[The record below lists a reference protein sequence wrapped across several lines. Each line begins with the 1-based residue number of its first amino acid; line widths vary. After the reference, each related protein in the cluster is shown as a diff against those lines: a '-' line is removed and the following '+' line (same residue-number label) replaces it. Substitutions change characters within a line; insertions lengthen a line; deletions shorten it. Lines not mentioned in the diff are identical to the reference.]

1 MSKCKCKCKWWD
13 KVFHCCLPLAIYY
26 KIDQMVTGHFPAVG
40 IAPGDNIAFWALL
53 SPCGRYYRPRDVI
66 IALRALLSPS
76 GCYYR
81 PVGVI
86 IASGA
91 ILSPCDYRP
100 GRYSQGDN
108 NAPEA
113 IITPTRR

>member
-66 IALRALLSPS
+66 IALRALLSPQ
-76 GCYYR
+76 
-81 PVGVI
+81 GVI
-86 IASGA
+86 IALWVL
-91 ILSPCDYRP
+91 LSPC
-100 GRYSQGDN
+100 GRYYRLRGD
-108 NAPEA
+108 
-113 IITPTRR
+113 IIAL